1 MDINTNIFR
10 AYDIRGIAYEDLTEE
25 IVSKLGKSL
34 GTSSLKHGENLLIVA
49 RDGRNS
55 SPDMYNWLSEGIKS
69 TGCNVLNIG
78 VVPTPLLYFSTF
90 KLPSSSGVMITGS
103 HNPSEYNGFKIVRN
117 LKTISGEDIQKIK
130 LKILEN
136 KFLTGKGS
144 ETEEEVVEIYLNEL
158 RNNINIRRPVKLAID
173 CGNGAASI
181 LAKEAYE
188 SLGCEVKSIY
198 STLDGN
204 FPNHHPD
211 PSKPEN
217 LKDLIEV
224 VLNRKLEVGLA
235 FDGDADRLGVISSK
249 GEIVY
254 PDMQMIL
261 FSRDVLSRNQE
272 CKIVF
277 DVKCS
282 KLLSDSISKEGGIPL
297 MSKTGHSFIKKYYS
311 SRVCPFGR

>member
-144 ETEEEVVEIYLNEL
+144 ETEEEVVEIEPTFVDEMGLKASLTPSRSNGFLNMFK
-158 RNNINIRRPVKLAID
+158 RVQD
-173 CGNGAASI
+173 
-181 LAKEAYE
+181 EAR
-188 SLGCEVKSIY
+188 L
-198 STLDGN
+198 L
-204 FPNHHPD
+204 
-211 PSKPEN
+211 
-217 LKDLIEV
+217 
-224 VLNRKLEVGLA
+224 VG
-235 FDGDADRLGVISSK
+235 GS
-249 GEIVY
+249 
-254 PDMQMIL
+254 
-261 FSRDVLSRNQE
+261 
-272 CKIVF
+272 
-277 DVKCS
+277 
-282 KLLSDSISKEGGIPL
+282 
-297 MSKTGHSFIKKYYS
+297 
-311 SRVCPFGR
+311 